1 MPFAAFFV
9 AFLLLLCIPRRSRKL
24 ALCLLLGALAG
35 LCAVHT
41 TSARLERVRANYA
54 GRTVLLTAEVERA
67 DSNYFSDTVD
77 ATLWVESVNG
87 SPAGFRIACA
97 ELPACAAGQRVQ
109 GWFALQQPDMEEQT
123 AQYADG
129 IALQAEPVPE
139 KPQLTVLGESG
150 SFRARTHRL
159 QQKLSESLC
168 RAMHRDTGGVLAAM
182 TVGDRSG
189 LSAQLRRAYRGAG
202 LSHVLVVSGM
212 HVSILCGDILSVLLP
227 YRWEQSYRSRR
238 RRAVS
243 KSLLAAMTVGDR
255 SGLSAQLRRAYRG
268 AGLSHVLV
276 VSGMHVSILCGDILS
291 VLLPYR
297 WEQSYRSRRRR
308 AVSKSLLALVLMGVT
323 GFTPS
328 VRRAAVA
335 VWVSALGV
343 WVWGPP
349 DALTSLAAAGILMTT
364 VNSYAVWDI
373 GFELSFAAVVGT
385 VAGNACIRR
394 MRDAHDRRFWV
405 KAGENLQKPVRRPW
419 YSKLP
424 KGVQGLVE
432 SACIAACA
440 SAATFPV
447 LVLRGLSVSAWAV
460 VSSIAVL
467 WMVQPLL
474 LLGLA
479 VAFVGLVPWLAP
491 VHGVLSRA
499 ADLLTGLLNGWVVWL
514 STKPGASIY
523 FDTAYAALVCL
534 LLCGL
539 GVLAFRW
546 RVRLRVALPG
556 ILLTAAVGIGLGNAL
571 SRDVV
576 HIDLVGSAQAPAV
589 VIAQNDRAV
598 VLFRGGNAAQRAVEN
613 QLARRGVRTVELVA
627 DLRMNAK
634 TACTLPAQ
642 QGIRAERLP
651 VNASRKLRCTPAA
664 VELLRTREGCLV
676 RLSIGNRQFVT
687 LSGKAE
693 LAQPLQTEWL
703 IATPKKPET
712 VRYQKL
718 LAMRSYSW
726 MTPETQYTSSLSLR
740 RTGGERL
747 E

>member
-9 AFLLLLCIPRRSRKL
+9 AFLLLLCIPDGSRKL
-24 ALCLLLGALAG
+24 AVCLLLGALAG
-35 LCAVHT
+35 LCAVYT
-41 TSARLERVRANYA
+41 TNARLERTRANYA

-87 SPAGFRIACA
+87 SPASFCIACA
-97 ELPACAAGQRVQ
+97 ELPACTAGQRVQ

-129 IALQAEPVPE
+129 IALQAEPLAE

-189 LSAQLRRAYRGAG
+189 LSAQLRSAYRGA
-202 LSHVLVVSGM
+202 
-212 HVSILCGDILSVLLP
+212 DILSVLLP
-227 YRWEQSYRSRR
+227 YRWEQSYRRR
-238 RRAVS
+238 RRR
-243 KSLLAAMTVGDR
+243 TV
-255 SGLSAQLRRAYRG
+255 
-268 AGLSHVLV
+268 
-276 VSGMHVSILCGDILS
+276 
-291 VLLPYR
+291 
-297 WEQSYRSRRRR
+297 W
-308 AVSKSLLALVLMGVT
+308 KSLLALVLMGVT

-349 DALTSLAAAGILMTT
+349 DALTSLAAAGILMTAA
-364 VNSYAVWDI
+364 NSYAVWDI

-499 ADLLTGLLNGWVVWL
+499 ADLLTGLLNGWAVWL
-514 STKPGASIY
+514 STKPGAAIY
-523 FDTAYAALVCL
+523 FDTVYAALVCL

-556 ILLTAAVGIGLGNAL
+556 ILLAAAVGIGLGNAL

-598 VLFRGGNAAQRAVEN
+598 VLFRGGSAAQRAVEN
-613 QLARRGVRTVELVA
+613 QLARRGVRTVELVV

-642 QGIRAERLP
+642 QGIRAAEHRQ
-651 VNASRKLRCTPAA
+651 PA
-664 VELLRTREGCLV
+664 VCDLK
-676 RLSIGNRQFVT
+676 RQ
-687 LSGKAE
+687 G
-693 LAQPLQTEWL
+693 
-703 IATPKKPET
+703 
-712 VRYQKL
+712 
-718 LAMRSYSW
+718 
-726 MTPETQYTSSLSLR
+726 
-740 RTGGERL
+740 RTGAAAANGVADRYAEKTGDSAVPKTAGAAQLQLDAAGNAVHCLPQPAPHRRRKA
-747 E
+747 

>member
-9 AFLLLLCIPRRSRKL
+9 AFLLLLCIPDGSRKL

-41 TSARLERVRANYA
+41 TSARLERARANYA

-129 IALQAEPVPE
+129 IALQAEPLAE

-159 QQKLSESLC
+159 QQKLSESLR

-189 LSAQLRRAYRGAG
+189 LSAQLRSAYRGAG

-227 YRWEQSYRSRR
+227 YRWEQSYRRR
-238 RRAVS
+238 RRR
-243 KSLLAAMTVGDR
+243 TV
-255 SGLSAQLRRAYRG
+255 
-268 AGLSHVLV
+268 
-276 VSGMHVSILCGDILS
+276 
-291 VLLPYR
+291 
-297 WEQSYRSRRRR
+297 W
-308 AVSKSLLALVLMGVT
+308 KSLLALVLMGVT

-343 WVWGPP
+343 WVWGPA
-349 DALTSLAAAGILMTT
+349 DTLTSLAAAGILMTAA
-364 VNSYAVWDI
+364 NSYAVWDI

-385 VAGNACIRR
+385 VAGSACIRR
-394 MRDAHDRRFWV
+394 MRDAHDRRFWI

-419 YSKLP
+419 FNRLP
-424 KGVQGLVE
+424 ERLQGLAE

-447 LVLRGLSVSAWAV
+447 LVLRGLSVSAWAM

-479 VAFVGLVPWLAP
+479 VAFAGLVPWLAP
-491 VHGVLSRA
+491 VHGALSRA
-499 ADLLTGLLNGWVVWL
+499 ADLLTGLLNGWAVWL
-514 STKPGASIY
+514 CTKPGASIY

-556 ILLTAAVGIGLGNAL
+556 ILLAAAVGIGLGNAL

-589 VIAQNDRAV
+589 VVAQNDRAV
-598 VLFRGGNAAQRAVEN
+598 VLFRGGSAAQRAVEN
-613 QLARRGVRTVELVA
+613 QLAHRGAGGRPAHECKNRLHPARTAGHPGRASAGEHSTQTALHSGGGGAAAHPGRVSGTAEHRQPTVCNFKRQGRAGAAAANGVA
-627 DLRMNAK
+627 DRYAEKAGDGTVPK
-634 TACTLPAQ
+634 TAGAAPLQLHGTGNAVH
-642 QGIRAERLP
+642 RLP
-651 VNASRKLRCTPAA
+651 QPAPHRWRK
-664 VELLRTREGCLV
+664 TRVALCNPGRV
-676 RLSIGNRQFVT
+676 WYNTRSI
-687 LSGKAE
+687 L
-693 LAQPLQTEWL
+693 
-703 IATPKKPET
+703 
-712 VRYQKL
+712 
-718 LAMRSYSW
+718 
-726 MTPETQYTSSLSLR
+726 
-740 RTGGERL
+740 
-747 E
+747 

>member
-9 AFLLLLCIPRRSRKL
+9 VCLLLLCIPRRSRKS
-24 ALCLLLGALAG
+24 ALCLLLGVLAG
-35 LCAVHT
+35 LCAVYT
-41 TSARLERVRANYA
+41 TSARLERTRANYA

-67 DSNYFSDTVD
+67 DSSYLPGTVD

-87 SPAGFRIACA
+87 SPAGFRITCA

-109 GWFALQQPDMEEQT
+109 GWFALQQPDAAVRRE
-123 AQYADG
+123 QYADG
-129 IALQAEPVPE
+129 VALQAEPLAE

-150 SFRARTHRL
+150 SFRARTRRL
-159 QQKLSESLC
+159 QQKLSESLR
-168 RAMHRDTGGVLAAM
+168 RAMQRDTDGVLAAM
-182 TVGDRSG
+182 TVGDRSR
-189 LSAQLRRAYRGAG
+189 LSAQLRSAYRGAG

-212 HVSILCGDILSVLLP
+212 HVSILCGDIFAALHP
-227 YRWEQSYRSRR
+227 HGREQSYRSRR
-238 RRAVS
+238 RRAV
-243 KSLLAAMTVGDR
+243 A
-255 SGLSAQLRRAYRG
+255 
-268 AGLSHVLV
+268 
-276 VSGMHVSILCGDILS
+276 
-291 VLLPYR
+291 
-297 WEQSYRSRRRR
+297 
-308 AVSKSLLALVLMGVT
+308 KSLLALVLVGVT
-323 GFTPS
+323 GFAPS

-349 DALTSLAAAGILMTT
+349 DALTSLAAAGILMTAA
-364 VNSYAVWDI
+364 NSYAVWDI

-394 MRDAHDRRFWV
+394 MQDAHDRCFWL
-405 KAGENLQKPVRRPW
+405 KAGENLPKPVRRPW
-419 YSKLP
+419 YNRLP
-424 KGVQGLVE
+424 ERLQGLIE

-479 VAFVGLVPWLAP
+479 VAFAGLVSWFAP
-491 VHGVLSRA
+491 LHGVLSRA
-499 ADLLTGLLNGWVVWL
+499 ADLLTGLLNGWAVWL
-514 STKPGASIY
+514 STKPGGSIY

-546 RVRLRVALPG
+546 RVRLRVAVPG
-556 ILLTAAVGIGLGNAL
+556 ILLAAAVGIGLGNAL

-589 VIAQNDRAV
+589 VVARNDRAV
-598 VLFRGGNAAQRAVEN
+598 VLFRGGSAAQRAVET
-613 QLARRGVRTVELVA
+613 QLVRRGVRTVELVV
-627 DLRMNAK
+627 DLRMDAK
-634 TACTLPAQ
+634 AACTLPAQ

-651 VNASRKLRCTPAA
+651 VNADRKLRCTPAA
-664 VELLRTREGCLV
+664 VELLRTRQGCLV
-676 RLSIGNRQFVT
+676 RLTIGNRQFVT
-687 LSGKAE
+687 LSGGVE

-703 IATPKKPET
+703 VATAKKPEA
-712 VRYQKL
+712 VQYHKL
-718 LAMRSYSW
+718 LALRSYSW
-726 MTPETQYTSSLSLR
+726 MPPETQYTSSLSLR

-747 E
+747 G

>member
-9 AFLLLLCIPRRSRKL
+9 AFLLLLCIPDGSRKL

-35 LCAVHT
+35 LCAVYT
-41 TSARLERVRANYA
+41 TNARLERTRANYA

-97 ELPACAAGQRVQ
+97 ELPACTAGQRVQ

-129 IALQAEPVPE
+129 IALQAEPLAE

-159 QQKLSESLC
+159 QQKLSESLR

-189 LSAQLRRAYRGAG
+189 LSAQLRSAYRGAG

-227 YRWEQSYRSRR
+227 YRWEQSYRRRR
-238 RRAVS
+238 RRAV
-243 KSLLAAMTVGDR
+243 G
-255 SGLSAQLRRAYRG
+255 
-268 AGLSHVLV
+268 
-276 VSGMHVSILCGDILS
+276 
-291 VLLPYR
+291 
-297 WEQSYRSRRRR
+297 
-308 AVSKSLLALVLMGVT
+308 KSLLALVLMGVT

-349 DALTSLAAAGILMTT
+349 DALTSLAAAGILMTA

-499 ADLLTGLLNGWVVWL
+499 ADLLTGLLNGWAVWL
-514 STKPGASIY
+514 STKPGAAIY
-523 FDTAYAALVCL
+523 FDTVYAALVCL

-556 ILLTAAVGIGLGNAL
+556 ILLAAAVGIGLGNAL

-576 HIDLVGSAQAPAV
+576 RVELVGSKVAPAV
-589 VIAQNDRAV
+589 VLSQNDRAV
-598 VLFRGGNAAQRAVEN
+598 VLYRGGQTTRKAVETA
-613 QLARRGVRTVELVA
+613 LERRSIRTVEALI
-627 DLRMNAK
+627 DLRMDPQEP
-634 TACTLPAQ
+634 CTL
-642 QGIRAERLP
+642 RAEQTVRAARL
-651 VNASRKLRCTPAA
+651 AA
-664 VELLRTREGCLV
+664 NTTQTLRTDTASLEVLRTQTGCAVRFTIEGQ
-676 RLSIGNRQFVT
+676 SFVT
-687 LSGKAE
+687 LSGTVRF
-693 LAQPLQTEWL
+693 AQPLEVDWL
-703 IATPKKPET
+703 LASMARPDG
-712 VRYQKL
+712 VRYQGL
-718 LAMRSYSW
+718 LTRSTDYRW
-726 MTPETQYTSSLSLR
+726 MDEDGGGQEKTLLSFRPASAWKSSRSPSAGR
-740 RTGGERL
+740 AKQAAGSS
-747 E
+747 

>member
-24 ALCLLLGALAG
+24 AVCLLLGALAG
-35 LCAVHT
+35 LCAVYT
-41 TSARLERVRANYA
+41 TNARLERTRANYA

-97 ELPACAAGQRVQ
+97 ELPACTAGQRVQ

-189 LSAQLRRAYRGAG
+189 LSAQLRSAYRGAG

-227 YRWEQSYRSRR
+227 YRWEQSYRRRR
-238 RRAVS
+238 RRAV
-243 KSLLAAMTVGDR
+243 G
-255 SGLSAQLRRAYRG
+255 
-268 AGLSHVLV
+268 
-276 VSGMHVSILCGDILS
+276 
-291 VLLPYR
+291 
-297 WEQSYRSRRRR
+297 
-308 AVSKSLLALVLMGVT
+308 KSLLALVLMGVT

-349 DALTSLAAAGILMTT
+349 DALTSLAAAGILMTA

-499 ADLLTGLLNGWVVWL
+499 ADLLTGLLNGWAVWL

-523 FDTAYAALVCL
+523 FNTAYAALVCL

-539 GVLAFRW
+539 WVLAFRW

-556 ILLTAAVGIGLGNAL
+556 ILLAAAVGIGLGNAL

-576 HIDLVGSAQAPAV
+576 HIDLVGSANAPAV
-589 VIAQNDRAV
+589 VITQNETAV
-598 VLFRGGNAAQRAVEN
+598 VLFRGGASTQNAVEN
-613 QLARRGVRTVELVA
+613 QLARRGVQNVELLV
-627 DLRMNAK
+627 DLRTKPQM
-634 TACTLPAQ
+634 ACTLEAARTV
-642 QGIRAERLP
+642 RAEQMAA
-651 VNASRKLRCTPAA
+651 NTAQELRCTPAR
-664 VELLRTREGCLV
+664 VEVLRTRGGSLA
-676 RLSIGNRQFVT
+676 RLTIGNRQFVA
-687 LSGKAE
+687 LSGNVE
-693 LAQPLQTEWL
+693 LAEPVSAQWL
-703 IATPKKPET
+703 LASPAKPT
-712 VRYQKL
+712 AVRYGNV
-718 LAMRSYSW
+718 LALRRYDWLESGDAL
-726 MTPETQYTSSLSLR
+726 PASLSLR
-740 RTGGERL
+740 RGGGLKAE
-747 E
+747 

>member
-1 MPFAAFFV
+1 MELVCVFLPQTELFVPFAAFFV
-9 AFLLLLCIPRRSRKL
+9 AVCLLLCIPDRTRKAL
-24 ALCLLLGALAG
+24 LCLLLGAAAG
-35 LCAVHT
+35 LAAARHT
-41 TSARLERVRANYA
+41 NARLEQTLEKYA
-54 GRTVLLTAEVERA
+54 GQTVALTAEVESVSA
-67 DSNYFSDTVD
+67 SYYPGIVD
-77 ATLWVESVNG
+77 AVLRVERVNG
-87 SPAGFRIACA
+87 RAAEFRVECDTLPVCEAG
-97 ELPACAAGQRVQ
+97 ERVE
-109 GWFALQQPDMEEQT
+109 GRFALEAPEPADHT
-123 AQYADG
+123 TLFADG
-129 IALQAEPVPE
+129 VVLWAREPQAFAR
-139 KPQLTVLGESG
+139 LGKSS
-150 SFRARTHRL
+150 SFRARTGRL
-159 QQKLSESLC
+159 QKRLSTSL
-168 RAMHRDTGGVLAAM
+168 RGEMNEDAGGVLAAM
-182 TVGDRSG
+182 TVGDRNH
-189 LSAQLRRAYRGAG
+189 LSSALRSAYRGAG

-212 HVSILCGDILSVLLP
+212 HVSILCGDILSSLLP
-227 YRWEQSYRSRR
+227 YEWEQSYRRR
-238 RRAVS
+238 RRR
-243 KSLLAAMTVGDR
+243 TV
-255 SGLSAQLRRAYRG
+255 
-268 AGLSHVLV
+268 
-276 VSGMHVSILCGDILS
+276 
-291 VLLPYR
+291 
-297 WEQSYRSRRRR
+297 W
-308 AVSKSLLALVLMGVT
+308 KSLLALVLMGVT

-349 DALTSLAAAGILMTT
+349 DALTSLAAAGILMTAA
-364 VNSYAVWDI
+364 NSYAVWDI

-394 MRDAHDRRFWV
+394 MRDARDRRFWV

-419 YSKLP
+419 FNRLP
-424 KGVQGLVE
+424 ERLQGLVE

-479 VAFVGLVPWLAP
+479 VAFAGLVPWLAP

-499 ADLLTGLLNGWVVWL
+499 ADLLTGLLNGWAVWL
-514 STKPGASIY
+514 STKPGVSIY

-556 ILLTAAVGIGLGNAL
+556 ILLAAAVGIGLGNAL

-598 VLFRGGNAAQRAVEN
+598 VLFRGGSAAQRAVEN
-613 QLARRGVRTVELVA
+613 QLARRGVRTVELVV

-718 LAMRSYSW
+718 LALRSYSW
-726 MTPETQYTSSLSLR
+726 MPPETQYTASLSLR
-740 RTGGERL
+740 RTGGEKL
-747 E
+747 G

>member
-9 AFLLLLCIPRRSRKL
+9 VCLLLLCIPRRSRKS
-24 ALCLLLGALAG
+24 ALCLLLGVLAG
-35 LCAVHT
+35 LCAVYT
-41 TSARLERVRANYA
+41 TSARLERTRANYA

-67 DSNYFSDTVD
+67 DSSYLPGTVD

-87 SPAGFRIACA
+87 SPAGFRITCA

-109 GWFALQQPDMEEQT
+109 GWFALQQPDAAVRRE
-123 AQYADG
+123 QYADG
-129 IALQAEPVPE
+129 VALQAEPLAE

-150 SFRARTHRL
+150 SFRARTRRL
-159 QQKLSESLC
+159 QQKLSESLR
-168 RAMHRDTGGVLAAM
+168 RAMQRDTGGVLAAM
-182 TVGDRSG
+182 TVGDRSR
-189 LSAQLRRAYRGAG
+189 LSAQLRSAYRGAG

-212 HVSILCGDILSVLLP
+212 HVSILCGDIFAALHP
-227 YRWEQSYRSRR
+227 HGREQSYRSRR
-238 RRAVS
+238 RRAV
-243 KSLLAAMTVGDR
+243 A
-255 SGLSAQLRRAYRG
+255 
-268 AGLSHVLV
+268 
-276 VSGMHVSILCGDILS
+276 
-291 VLLPYR
+291 
-297 WEQSYRSRRRR
+297 
-308 AVSKSLLALVLMGVT
+308 KSLLALVLVGVT

-349 DALTSLAAAGILMTT
+349 DALTSLAAAGILMTAA
-364 VNSYAVWDI
+364 NSYAVWDI

-394 MRDAHDRRFWV
+394 MQDAHDRCFWL
-405 KAGENLQKPVRRPW
+405 KAGENLPKPVRRPW
-419 YSKLP
+419 YNRLP
-424 KGVQGLVE
+424 ERLQGLIE

-479 VAFVGLVPWLAP
+479 VAFAGLVSWFAP
-491 VHGVLSRA
+491 LHGVLSRA
-499 ADLLTGLLNGWVVWL
+499 ADLLTGLLNGWAVWL
-514 STKPGASIY
+514 STKPGGSIY

-546 RVRLRVALPG
+546 RVRLRVAVPG
-556 ILLTAAVGIGLGNAL
+556 ILLAAAVGIGLGNAL

-589 VIAQNDRAV
+589 VVARNDRAV
-598 VLFRGGNAAQRAVEN
+598 VLFRGGSAAQRAVET
-613 QLARRGVRTVELVA
+613 QLVRRGVRTVELVV
-627 DLRMNAK
+627 DLRMDAK
-634 TACTLPAQ
+634 AACTLPAQ

-651 VNASRKLRCTPAA
+651 VNADRKLRCTPAA
-664 VELLRTREGCLV
+664 VELLRTRQGCLV
-676 RLSIGNRQFVT
+676 RLTIGNRQFVT
-687 LSGKAE
+687 LSGGVE

-703 IATPKKPET
+703 VATAKKPEA
-712 VRYQKL
+712 VQYHKL
-718 LAMRSYSW
+718 LALRSYSW
-726 MTPETQYTSSLSLR
+726 MPPETQYTSSLSLR

-747 E
+747 G